1 MDVLEDVVDVVDRQA
16 EGLRHPELP
25 VVVLNHK
32 ESQNKRST
40 VIVTRTRFST
50 ERDYKI
56 SQ

>member
-1 MDVLEDVVDVVDRQA
+1 MDVLEHVVDVVDRQA

-40 VIVTRTRFST
+40 AIVTRTRFST
-50 ERDYKI
+50 DRDYDI